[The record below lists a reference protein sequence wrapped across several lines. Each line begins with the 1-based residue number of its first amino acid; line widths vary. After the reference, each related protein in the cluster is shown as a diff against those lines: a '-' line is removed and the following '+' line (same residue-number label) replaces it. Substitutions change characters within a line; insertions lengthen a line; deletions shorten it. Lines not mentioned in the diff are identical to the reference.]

1 MSLKEAE
8 KRRTVFKPLLDNPF
22 PSSQFPLVPHDS
34 QHQIME
40 FLLLQL
46 QDVANWNEI
55 KGTKPVKPEILD
67 YLTMG
72 FNSTV
77 KFLEA
82 QAKEPQK
89 RPMRYVFVCKTEI
102 SPQLLVQQFP
112 VLCYAASNGVKVKL
126 IQLPRG
132 AMSQLEEKLA
142 MKCTILGMVDND
154 VISRS
159 FKELLESVPDVE
171 VPWLNNP
178 NFHELKVKML
188 ETTAPIIKK
197 QNK

>member
-55 KGTKPVKPEILD
+55 KGTKPAKPEILD
-67 YLTMG
+67 HLTMG

-112 VLCYAASNGVKVKL
+112 ALCYTASNGIKVKL

-132 AMSQLEEKLA
+132 AMSQLQEKLA
-142 MKCTILGMVDND
+142 MKCAILGMFDND

-178 NFHELKVKML
+178 KFRELKVKML
-188 ETTAPIIKK
+188 ETTAPITKK